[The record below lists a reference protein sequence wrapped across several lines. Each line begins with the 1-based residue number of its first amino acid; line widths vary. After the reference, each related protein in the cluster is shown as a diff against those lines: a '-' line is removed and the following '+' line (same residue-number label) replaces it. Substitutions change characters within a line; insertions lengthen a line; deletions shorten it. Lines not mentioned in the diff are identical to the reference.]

1 MAWRTIVL
9 LLALLAGAKV
19 VWQDYTYRIALRDAV
34 AGLFMDRAVKA
45 CEIDGR
51 ALKLPAQIWT
61 HAKAVQLR
69 LTGNSWSWPW
79 SRSEEPVRP
88 HPLLV
93 LQVAVDKGV
102 IACTYDAMTATAT
115 VERS

>member
-19 VWQDYTYRIALRDAV
+19 VWQEYTYRVALRDAV
-34 AGLFMDRAVKA
+34 AGLFIDRAVKA
-45 CEIDGR
+45 CESDGR
-51 ALKLPAQIWT
+51 VLKLPAQTWT
-61 HAKAVQLR
+61 RADTVQLR
-69 LTGNSWSWPW
+69 ISGTAWSWPW
-79 SRSEEPVRP
+79 SRSEEPARP

-93 LQVAVDKGV
+93 LSVATDKGTM
-102 IACTYDAMTATAT
+102 ACTYDAMTATAT